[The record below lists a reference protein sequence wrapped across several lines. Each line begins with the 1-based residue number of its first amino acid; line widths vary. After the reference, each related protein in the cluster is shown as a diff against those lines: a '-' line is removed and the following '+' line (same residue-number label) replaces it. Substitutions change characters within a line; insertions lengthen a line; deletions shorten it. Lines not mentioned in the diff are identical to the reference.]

1 MVSIT
6 WLSRIYTE
14 MDSSLITTTRS
25 RSLRAVIIV
34 NAGKVNPSNLQLDAS
49 VSDDMIQDRI
59 EGFFMERMADLKRD
73 REVQGDEGWSEGYK
87 PQKIVDAMTIRF
99 VSMPEYLKAFDWTGE
114 FTDEEVAPWLEDIGK
129 AGN

>member
-1 MVSIT
+1 MIFMSDTAGQCIIDSMVNTILG
-6 WLSRIYTE
+6 LSQPDE
-14 MDSSLITTTRS
+14 
-25 RSLRAVIIV
+25 VIIV

-59 EGFFMERMADLKRD
+59 EGFFVERMADLKHD

-99 VSMPEYLKAFDWTGE
+99 VSMPEYLKTFDWTGE

-129 AGN
+129 AGE